1 MATSFT
7 QVATE
12 AEVERPSVSK
22 LRGNFAE
29 SSFVEVKT
37 VALIVGPRK
46 LPQNKIH
53 KRRLQVVVQAE
64 KHRVCSVPQ
73 RTFSLRRR
81 AKNEPDLLHKLDER
95 DSCEK

>member
-1 MATSFT
+1 MATNFT

-29 SSFVEVKT
+29 SSFVEGKT
-37 VALIVGPRK
+37 VPLIVGPRK

-53 KRRLQVVVQAE
+53 KRRLQETMTQYNTAPAAQA
-64 KHRVCSVPQ
+64 
-73 RTFSLRRR
+73 RR
-81 AKNEPDLLHKLDER
+81 ARQLREVNE
-95 DSCEK
+95 